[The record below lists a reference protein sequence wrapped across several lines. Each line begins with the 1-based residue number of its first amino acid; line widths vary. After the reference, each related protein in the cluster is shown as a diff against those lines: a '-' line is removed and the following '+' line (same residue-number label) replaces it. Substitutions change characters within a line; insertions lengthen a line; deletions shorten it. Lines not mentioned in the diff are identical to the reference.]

1 MLKAEIRKEI
11 EAMIARFDAAIAA
24 GKTIDSRVEPMY
36 RGAKAAIACTDAKW
50 LARAASED
58 ARGVV
63 TLAANGD
70 ISGAYKLI

>member
-1 MLKAEIRKEI
+1 MLTTNVRTQI
-11 EAMIARFDAAIAA
+11 EQMVKRMDAAIAA
-24 GKTIDSRVEPMY
+24 SKSIDSKGMQMY
-36 RGAKAAIACTDAKW
+36 LGAKEALACTDSAW

-58 ARGVV
+58 ARGAV